1 MAVKVLSTPSSDTP
15 TVYDKFLGSAVADA
29 LREITIHAAT
39 HQVLIRVTDAAGAP
53 MAFKV
58 SHSGTDDV
66 AVVAGTYFRFVAGEA
81 YTYSTQKG
89 GTTIYVSGD
98 AANPSIE
105 VASSLRAD

>member
-1 MAVKVLSTPSSDTP
+1 MAAKVLTTPSSDTP
-15 TVYDKFLGSAVADA
+15 TVFDKFLGSAVADA
-29 LREITIHAAT
+29 LREITIPAAT

-58 SHSGTDDV
+58 AHTGTDDV
-66 AVVAGTYFRFVAGEA
+66 AVGANYLRFVSGEA
-81 YTYSTQKG
+81 YTYTTQKG

-105 VASSLRAD
+105 IASSLRAD